1 MNPFKPEE
9 QKEPDRIFSTEPS
22 HASLFSPS
30 NKYREVTTPKKPGY
44 VVCSIPMKGL
54 VRVTKTERL
63 GGYLPG
69 LAPIR
74 ADVLNAIL
82 ELIGV
87 SGSESLLEMRS
98 RADAPDPIQARSM
111 LDEINMELQDGRLR
125 LFSPPNRMNQHC
137 LTEFA
142 ITCPRVRPLTVRG
155 VYSAVRISDLIG
167 GADIETTQ
175 ARITILDVGPQVN
188 ARVKEGIVDYAGHQG
203 SVRLSAGW
211 EINPKFTSLEFIG
224 GLDAVSEGP
233 VRVLIP
239 EGFATC
245 FEANVAKDVAL
256 VCRADIKSRLVR
268 REEAGRFIY
277 RFGQGATVVGLKSLN
292 GPIVIDNVSGPG
304 E

>member
-9 QKEPDRIFSTEPS
+9 QKEPEGIFSTEPA
-22 HASLFSPS
+22 HASLFAPS
-30 NKYREVTTPKKPGY
+30 QKYREVTAAMKPQY
-44 VVCSIPMKGL
+44 VVYMKPPKDL

-69 LAPIR
+69 LTPIY
-74 ADVLNAIL
+74 AEVSNASL
-82 ELIGV
+82 EVIGV
-87 SGSESLLEMRS
+87 PGSGSLLEMRS
-98 RADAPDPIQARSM
+98 QADAPNPTQARSL

-125 LFSPPNRMNQHC
+125 LFSPSNRMNQ
-137 LTEFA
+137 LSVTEFA
-142 ITCPRVRPLTVRG
+142 ITCPRERPLTVRG
-155 VYSAVRISDLIG
+155 FYSAVRISDLTG

-175 ARITILDVGPQVN
+175 ARIMIFDVGPQVN

-211 EINPKFTSLEFIG
+211 EINLKFTSQEFIG

-245 FEANVAKDVAL
+245 FEASLAKDAAF
-256 VCRADIKSRLVR
+256 VCRADIKSQIVH
-268 REEAGRFIY
+268 REEAGRVIY
-277 RFGQGATVVGLKSLN
+277 RFGQGPTVVGLKSLN
-292 GPIVIDNVSGPG
+292 GPIVIDNVSDPG